1 MDQAVSFTSSVDGQ
15 GGRPGGTI
23 RIFKP
28 GSFTSVDGSRH
39 SFSRDDLAQA
49 AAAYDPEGDPAPLV
63 IGHPAIDHPAYG
75 WATGLRLEGD
85 ELIAD
90 VDQVEPGFAET
101 VNAGRYR
108 KVSASFYPPAH
119 HGNPRPGNWYLKH
132 IGFLGAA
139 APALKGLG
147 TVSLAE
153 GDSDGLVS
161 FALHDTPEHE
171 PSQEKPPVTTK
182 TEEKTVDFA
191 ERQRQLDERQRNLD
205 EREVLT
211 KAREDAAI
219 KAERDARHAEHVS
232 FAEGMV
238 SKGTLAPAGKG
249 LLVGVL
255 DQLGATAEPVS
266 FGEAEADKMPPAAA
280 LKKLLGGAVPLV
292 SFAELAPKGGDPKV
306 KVASFAAPAGYS
318 VDPTQ
323 ADLFARAKA
332 IQAEKPDMAWMDA
345 VRQAQG

>member
-1 MDQAVSFTSSVDGQ
+1 MPWSMDQAISFSSSA
-15 GGRPGGTI
+15 GTI

-39 SFSRDDLAQA
+39 SFSRDDLVQA

-90 VDQVEPGFAET
+90 VGQVEPGFAET

-108 KVSASFYPPAH
+108 KVSASFYPPNH
-119 HGNPRPGNWYLKH
+119 HGNPKPGNWYLKH

-153 GDSDGLVS
+153 GDADGLVS

-171 PSQEKPPVTTK
+171 PSQEKSPVTTK
-182 TEEKTVDFA
+182 TEDKTVDFA
-191 ERQRQLDERQRNLD
+191 ERQRALD
-205 EREVLT
+205 EREAAVN
-211 KAREDAAI
+211 AREEASI
-219 KAERDARHAEHVS
+219 KAARDARHTEHVS
-232 FAEGMV
+232 FAEDMV

-255 DQLGATAEPVS
+255 DQLGEKVEPVS
-266 FGEAEADKMPPAAA
+266 FGEAAADKMPPAAA

-306 KVASFAAPAGYS
+306 KVANFAAPPGYS
-318 VDPTQ
+318 VDPAQ
-323 ADLFARAKA
+323 AELFARAKA

-345 VRQAQG
+345 VRQAEG

>member
-1 MDQAVSFTSSVDGQ
+1 MDQAISFSSSA
-15 GGRPGGTI
+15 GTI

-39 SFSRDDLAQA
+39 SFSRDDLVQA
-49 AAAYDPEGDPAPLV
+49 AAAYDPAGDPAPLV

-108 KVSASFYPPAH
+108 KVSASFYPPTH
-119 HGNPRPGNWYLKH
+119 HGNPKPGSWYLKH

-153 GDSDGLVS
+153 GDSAGLVS

-171 PSQEKPPVTTK
+171 PSQEKSTVTTK
-182 TEEKTVDFA
+182 TEDKTADFA
-191 ERQRQLDERQRNLD
+191 ERQRELD
-205 EREVLT
+205 EREAAI

-219 KAERDARHAEHVS
+219 KAARDARHTEHVS
-232 FAEGMV
+232 FAEDMV

-255 DQLGATAEPVS
+255 DQLGEHVDSVS

-306 KVASFAAPAGYS
+306 KVASFAAPPGYS
-318 VDPTQ
+318 VDPAQ
-323 ADLFARAKA
+323 AEIFARAKA

-345 VRQAQG
+345 VRQAGG

>member
-1 MDQAVSFTSSVDGQ
+1 MDQAISFSSSA
-15 GGRPGGTI
+15 GTI

-39 SFSRDDLAQA
+39 SFSRDDLVQA
-49 AAAYDPEGDPAPLV
+49 AAAYDPEADPAPLV

-75 WATGLRLEGD
+75 WATGLRLEGE

-90 VDQVEPGFAET
+90 VGQVEPGFAET

-108 KVSASFYPPAH
+108 KVSASFYPPTH
-119 HGNPRPGNWYLKH
+119 HGNPKPGNWYLKH

-153 GDSDGLVS
+153 GDGDGLVS
-161 FALHDTPEHE
+161 FALGENHASEPEHKHE
-171 PSQEKPPVTTK
+171 ESPVTVK
-182 TEEKTVDFA
+182 TEDKTADFA
-191 ERQRQLDERQRNLD
+191 ERERKLE
-205 EREVLT
+205 EREAAMKVREEASA
-211 KAREDAAI
+211 KAAA
-219 KAERDARHAEHVS
+219 DARHAEHVS
-232 FAEGMV
+232 FAEDMV

-255 DQLGATAEPVS
+255 DQLGATVEPVS

-306 KVASFAAPAGYS
+306 KIASFAAPAGYS

-332 IQAEKPDMAWMDA
+332 IQAEKPGMAWMDA

>member
-1 MDQAVSFTSSVDGQ
+1 MDQAISFSSNA
-15 GGRPGGTI
+15 GTI

-39 SFSRDDLAQA
+39 SFSRDDLVQA

-108 KVSASFYPPAH
+108 KVSASFYPPTH
-119 HGNPRPGNWYLKH
+119 HGNPKPGSWYLKH

-153 GDSDGLVS
+153 GDSAGLVS

-171 PSQEKPPVTTK
+171 PSQEKSTVTTK
-182 TEEKTVDFA
+182 TEDKTADFA
-191 ERQRQLDERQRNLD
+191 ERQRELD
-205 EREVLT
+205 EREAAV

-219 KAERDARHAEHVS
+219 KAARDARHTEHVS
-232 FAEGMV
+232 FAEDMV

-255 DQLGATAEPVS
+255 DQLGEQLEPVS

-292 SFAELAPKGGDPKV
+292 SFAELAPKGGDRTV
-306 KVASFAAPAGYS
+306 KVASFAAPPGYS
-318 VDPTQ
+318 VDPSK

-332 IQAEKPDMAWMDA
+332 IQAEKPDLSWMDA
-345 VRQAQG
+345 VRQAEG

>member
-1 MDQAVSFTSSVDGQ
+1 MDQAISFSSGA
-15 GGRPGGTI
+15 GTI

-39 SFSRDDLAQA
+39 SFSRDDLVQA

-90 VDQVEPGFAET
+90 VGQVEPGFAET

-108 KVSASFYPPAH
+108 KVSASFYPPNH
-119 HGNPRPGNWYLKH
+119 HGNPKPGNWYLKH

-153 GDSDGLVS
+153 GDADGLVS

-171 PSQEKPPVTTK
+171 PSQEKSPVTTK
-182 TEEKTVDFA
+182 TEDKTVDFA
-191 ERQRQLDERQRNLD
+191 ERQRALD
-205 EREVLT
+205 EREAAVN
-211 KAREDAAI
+211 AREEASI
-219 KAERDARHAEHVS
+219 KAARDARHTEHVS
-232 FAEGMV
+232 FAEDMV

-255 DQLGATAEPVS
+255 DQLGEKVEPVS
-266 FGEAEADKMPPAAA
+266 FGEAAADKMPPAAA

-306 KVASFAAPAGYS
+306 KVANFAAPPGYS
-318 VDPTQ
+318 VDPAQ
-323 ADLFARAKA
+323 AELFARAKA

-345 VRQAQG
+345 VRQAEG

>member
-1 MDQAVSFTSSVDGQ
+1 MDQAISFSSSA
-15 GGRPGGTI
+15 GTI

-39 SFSRDDLAQA
+39 SFSRDDLVQA
-49 AAAYDPEGDPAPLV
+49 AAAYDPAGDPAPLV

-108 KVSASFYPPAH
+108 KVSASFYPPSH
-119 HGNPRPGNWYLKH
+119 HGNPKPGSWYLKH

-153 GDSDGLVS
+153 GDSAGLVS

-171 PSQEKPPVTTK
+171 PSQEKSTVTTK
-182 TEEKTVDFA
+182 TEDKTADFA
-191 ERQRQLDERQRNLD
+191 ERQRALD
-205 EREVLT
+205 EREASV
-211 KAREDAAI
+211 KAREAAAVAREEAAM
-219 KAERDARHAEHVS
+219 KAARDARHTEHVS
-232 FAEGMV
+232 FAEDMV

-255 DQLGATAEPVS
+255 DQLGEKVEPVS

-292 SFAELAPKGGDPKV
+292 SFAELAPKGGDHTV
-306 KVASFAAPAGYS
+306 KVANFAAPPGYS
-318 VDPTQ
+318 VDPAQ
-323 ADLFARAKA
+323 AELFARAKA

-345 VRQAQG
+345 VRQAGG

>member
-1 MDQAVSFTSSVDGQ
+1 MDQAISFSSSA
-15 GGRPGGTI
+15 GTI

-39 SFSRDDLAQA
+39 SFSRDDLVQA

-75 WATGLRLEGD
+75 WATGLRLDGD

-108 KVSASFYPPAH
+108 KVSASFYPPTH
-119 HGNPRPGNWYLKH
+119 HGNPKPGNWYLKH

-153 GDSDGLVS
+153 GDSAGLVS
-161 FALHDTPEHE
+161 FALHETPEHE
-171 PSQEKPPVTTK
+171 PSQEKSTVTTK
-182 TEEKTVDFA
+182 TEDKTADFA
-191 ERQRQLDERQRNLD
+191 ERQRELD
-205 EREVLT
+205 EREAAI
-211 KAREDAAI
+211 KAREDATI
-219 KAERDARHAEHVS
+219 KAARDARHTEHVS

-255 DQLGATAEPVS
+255 DQLGEQVEPVS

-306 KVASFAAPAGYS
+306 KVANFAAPPGYS
-318 VDPTQ
+318 VDPAQ
-323 ADLFARAKA
+323 AELFARAKA

-345 VRQAQG
+345 VRQAGG

>member
-1 MDQAVSFTSSVDGQ
+1 MDQAISFSSSA
-15 GGRPGGTI
+15 GTI

-39 SFSRDDLAQA
+39 SFSRDDLVQA
-49 AAAYDPEGDPAPLV
+49 AAAYDPDGDPAPLV

-90 VDQVEPGFAET
+90 VDRVESAFAET

-119 HGNPRPGNWYLKH
+119 HGNPKPGSWYLKH

-153 GDSDGLVS
+153 GDGANPLEGLVS
-161 FALHDTPEHE
+161 FALHDTPKNE
-171 PSQEKPPVTTK
+171 PSQEKSPVTTK
-182 TEEKTVDFA
+182 TEDKTVDFA
-191 ERQRQLDERQRNLD
+191 ERQRELD
-205 EREVLT
+205 ERET
-211 KAREDAAI
+211 AIKAREEAAI
-219 KAERDARHAEHVS
+219 KAARDARHTEHVS

-238 SKGTLAPAGKG
+238 SKGTLAPAGKS

-255 DQLGATAEPVS
+255 DQLGEKVEPVS

-292 SFAELAPKGGDPKV
+292 SFAELAPKPGEKA
-306 KVASFAAPAGYS
+306 KTAVANFAAPAGYQ

-323 ADLFARAKA
+323 ADLYARAKS
-332 IQAEKPDMAWMDA
+332 IQAEKPDIAWMDA